1 MALIR
6 RLTVASVSCLIAL
19 ATLTLLAGAASAE
32 DGYRFWGYYHL
43 TDAEWVSS
51 NKGAA
56 SIEPEDGQVEGFHF
70 AVAGATPTRPP
81 RVDTSFDEICG
92 ATEADNGEKRVGI
105 VIDYGS
111 EQEAPEGE
119 QPPAPEGVCAVVPEK
134 FSTQQALD
142 SVAELRLDDSG
153 LLCGINEY
161 PATGCGDAVKNADI
175 PTDEPTVELQLSA
188 DAADDATDDTAG
200 DTTGDADAS
209 AAAADDGDEASED
222 GFPWSLVVIAAL
234 VALLGGAAV
243 ALSRRRT

>member
-1 MALIR
+1 M
-6 RLTVASVSCLIAL
+6 
-19 ATLTLLAGAASAE
+19 
-32 DGYRFWGYYHL
+32 
-43 TDAEWVSS
+43 
-51 NKGAA
+51 
-56 SIEPEDGQVEGFHF
+56 
-70 AVAGATPTRPP
+70 
-81 RVDTSFDEICG
+81 
-92 ATEADNGEKRVGI
+92 
-105 VIDYGS
+105 
-111 EQEAPEGE
+111 
-119 QPPAPEGVCAVVPEK
+119 
-134 FSTQQALD
+134 
-142 SVAELRLDDSG
+142 AELRLDDSG

-188 DAADDATDDTAG
+188 DAADDATDNTTD

>member
-70 AVAGATPTRPP
+70 AVAGTTPTRPP
-81 RVDTSFDEICG
+81 RVDTSFGEICS
-92 ATEADNGEKRVGI
+92 ATEAGDGEKRVGI

-111 EQEAPEGE
+111 AQEAPDGE
-119 QPPAPEGVCAVVPEK
+119 QPPAAPEGVCAVVPEK
-134 FSTQQALD
+134 FSTQQALE

-153 LLCGINEY
+153 LLCGINGY

-188 DAADDATDDTAG
+188 DADDATA
-200 DTTGDADAS
+200 ADSDSS
-209 AAAADDGDEASED
+209 AAADSGEEDAASED
-222 GFPWSLVVIAAL
+222 SFPWSLVVIAAL
-234 VALLGGAAV
+234 VALLGGGAV
-243 ALSRRRT
+243 ALSRRRS